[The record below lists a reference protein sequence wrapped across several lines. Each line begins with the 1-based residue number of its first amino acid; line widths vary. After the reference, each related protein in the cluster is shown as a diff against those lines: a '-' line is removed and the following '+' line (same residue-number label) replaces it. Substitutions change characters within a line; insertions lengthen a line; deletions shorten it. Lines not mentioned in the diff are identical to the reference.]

1 MAFLTEEFLR
11 EKAQER
17 NYNKFVKALLRKK
30 QKEGRI
36 LEKSAS
42 ETYIKKSKQEAEV
55 TVFLSHSHKDKELVE
70 GFIQV
75 LDEQGISVYV
85 DWNDTEMPRITN
97 GETAIRIKE
106 KIKELDLFM
115 LLATENALSS
125 RWCPWELGVADSSK
139 DWKKILIIPVA
150 DKSGKFKG
158 NEYLRIYR
166 FLDKDLRVIEIK
178 DLRVTESEVLF
189 LEIASYK
196 HPPISLYE
204 YLSAKGSI

>member
-11 EKAQER
+11 EKT
-17 NYNKFVKALLRKK
+17 KK
-30 QKEGRI
+30 RR
-36 LEKSAS
+36 LEKLAY
-42 ETYIKKSKQEAEV
+42 ETYIKKYEWEAEV

-75 LDEQGISVYV
+75 LAERGISVYV

-97 GETAIRIKE
+97 GETARKIKE

-139 DWKKILIIPVA
+139 DWNKILIIPVA

-166 FLDKDLRVIEIK
+166 HLDKDLRIIGIK
-178 DLRVTESEVLF
+178 DLIIIESEGLF
-189 LEIASYK
+189 LEIAFYRHS
-196 HPPISLYE
+196 PISLSE
-204 YLSAKGSI
+204 YLKYKGNI